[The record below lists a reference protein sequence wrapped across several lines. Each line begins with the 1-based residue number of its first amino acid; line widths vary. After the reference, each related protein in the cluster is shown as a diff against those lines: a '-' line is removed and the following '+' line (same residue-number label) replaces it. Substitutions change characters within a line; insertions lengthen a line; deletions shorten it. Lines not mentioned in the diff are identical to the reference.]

1 MLTVFFN
8 HLGGRIP
15 KVDARN
21 RPIAGDSPWKREI
34 FRAAKFPFKIK
45 SNAHLTARLAEFFRA
60 KKVFAQENQFII
72 FDWDNRVGVRE
83 RST

>member
-15 KVDARN
+15 KVNARN

-72 FDWDNRVGVRE
+72 FDWDKLT
-83 RST
+83 SCAKKS

>member
-21 RPIAGDSPWKREI
+21 RPIAGDSPWKQEI
-34 FRAAKFPFKIK
+34 FRAAKFPFKNQKQCASDGSTGGIFQGEEGFCARK
-45 SNAHLTARLAEFFRA
+45 SIHYIRLGQSSGSERA
-60 KKVFAQENQFII
+60 
-72 FDWDNRVGVRE
+72 
-83 RST
+83 